1 MSMNGVR
8 IRIRIRMSRRALAAA
23 LLILWLEALLGGQ
36 AAAADGEKLLRDPV
50 DRFRLAAESLYRSV
64 SDGDPLVVLR
74 NVTQAE
80 EALLSVPSKS
90 LPAPE
95 ATAALAAAMERMR
108 RAVSAL
114 SPDAEEVY
122 GASASLRLA
131 ADAVS
136 PNGQGLWLDYRR
148 LMREDTEA
156 LRTAITSAGDRPSPE
171 AKERLTSLS
180 GHYGLIRTA
189 VVATGRGEQAE
200 RADAVIRYAERILSA
215 DAPDPSLAAELAPR
229 IGAAIEGLYPPAA
242 EAPTSGSLAAAP
254 PAGFF
259 SAIGA
264 FILTVLTYSGWRKYR
279 GERRNK

>member
-1 MSMNGVR
+1 MSMSGVR
-8 IRIRIRMSRRALAAA
+8 IRRSRRVFAAA
-23 LLILWLEALLGGQ
+23 VLIVWLEALFGGQ
-36 AAAADGEKLLRDPV
+36 AAAAASDTAYQDPV
-50 DRFRLAAESLYRSV
+50 DRFRMASESLYRSV

-74 NVTQAE
+74 KVSLAE
-80 EALLSVPSKS
+80 EALHAVPSES
-90 LPAPE
+90 LPAPG
-95 ATAALAAAMERMR
+95 AAAALAAAMERMR

-136 PNGQGLWLDYRR
+136 SNGQGLWLEYRR
-148 LMREDTEA
+148 LMREDTDA
-156 LRTAITSAGDRPSPE
+156 LQAAIASAGGKTSPE
-171 AKERLTSLS
+171 AKERLAALN

-189 VVATGRGEQAE
+189 VVVTGRRAQAE
-200 RADAVIRYAERILSA
+200 RADAVMRYAGRILSA
-215 DAPDPSLAAELAPR
+215 AAPDPSLAAKLAPQ

-242 EAPTSGSLAAAP
+242 EAPASGPLAAAA

-279 GERRNK
+279 GEQRKK